1 MAVQR
6 ALIIEQQQE
15 KIKQKRSE
23 VSKMG
28 KAVKTMSEEQ
38 KEQAARIIREVN
50 TMETEK
56 REVVLA
62 YMQGFAAGAQ
72 MMQQET
78 QKQSA

>member
-1 MAVQR
+1 
-6 ALIIEQQQE
+6 
-15 KIKQKRSE
+15 
-23 VSKMG
+23 
-28 KAVKTMSEEQ
+28 MSEEQ